1 VVDQPTQCGKAGIAA
16 TRSDGLINGES
27 YSYTPNKTDFKEVWM
42 LTIKILGTGCPN
54 CRKVEAITRQAIA
67 DLGLEAEIV
76 KVTDYNEIMQY
87 PILSTPGLVINE
99 RLVCA
104 GRVPS
109 QAEVAIWL
117 GEVLREAA

>member
-1 VVDQPTQCGKAGIAA
+1 
-16 TRSDGLINGES
+16 
-27 YSYTPNKTDFKEVWM
+27 M

-99 RLVCA
+99 RLICS

-109 QAEVAIWL
+109 QGEVTNWLAEV
-117 GEVLREAA
+117 VREAA